1 MKKQKRQFRKPGRFP
16 EGVARF
22 FNPQKSGTNAEY
34 DPTTGALVK
43 PGTHQYQKMK
53 ERSYIPIRST
63 LK

>member
-1 MKKQKRQFRKPGRFP
+1 MKKKQFRKPRRFP

-22 FNPQKSGTNAEY
+22 FKPHKSGTNAEY
-34 DPTTGALVK
+34 DTITGILVK
-43 PGTHQYQKMK
+43 PGTHQYQKMQ